1 MSNYKAIQMHMID
14 NGFSME
20 RRRDNWK
27 QFLSKITEITTR
39 IEDVDI
45 LVKNENGEILL
56 FIISLYQELTKRNVP
71 ILDGKQIITDID
83 NINKSYLLKENG
95 EIEQLKKTDL
105 DNLNANT
112 TNVMNN

>member
-1 MSNYKAIQMHMID
+1 MSNYKAIPMHMID

-56 FIISLYQELTKRNVP
+56 FIISLYQKLTKKACSNFRW
-71 ILDGKQIITDID
+71 
-83 NINKSYLLKENG
+83 
-95 EIEQLKKTDL
+95 KTD
-105 DNLNANT
+105 NHWYW
-112 TNVMNN
+112 